1 MRLDKYLTDCTG
13 NLRSV
18 IKNDIKKICVTVN
31 GESVRD
37 PGFQIKEMSD
47 VVTYRGETI
56 VYQKNRY
63 YMFYKPMDCVTAKTD
78 NLHKTVFDYIKEKN
92 KTTLI
97 AVGRLDKDT
106 EGLLLLTDDGDFCHA
121 LMSPKKHVRKVYYFE
136 AFGTLIEEDIQKL
149 EKGIYLINEGIDTLP
164 ANVTDVVNNG
174 TTVSG
179 NIEITEGK
187 FHQVKRMLQAV
198 DNEVIYLQRI
208 SMGGLKL
215 DENLPL
221 GEYRKLTGP
230 EIELLNNR

>member
-187 FHQVKRMLQAV
+187 FHQIKRMLQSV
-198 DNEVIYLQRI
+198 GCTVTYLKRTQI
-208 SMGGLKL
+208 GNVSL
-215 DENLPL
+215 DETLQP
-221 GEYRKLTGP
+221 GQYRELTK
-230 EIELLNNR
+230 EELTQLYE

>member
-18 IKNDIKKICVTVN
+18 IKNDIKKTCVTVN

-149 EKGIYLINEGIDTLP
+149 EKGIYLINEGVDTLP

-187 FHQVKRMLQAV
+187 FHQIKRMLQSV
-198 DNEVIYLQRI
+198 GCTVTYLKRTQI
-208 SMGGLKL
+208 GNVSL
-215 DENLPL
+215 DETLQP
-221 GEYRKLTGP
+221 GQYRELTK
-230 EIELLNNR
+230 EELTQLYE

>member
-1 MRLDKYLTDCTG
+1 
-13 NLRSV
+13 
-18 IKNDIKKICVTVN
+18 
-31 GESVRD
+31 
-37 PGFQIKEMSD
+37 
-47 VVTYRGETI
+47 
-56 VYQKNRY
+56 
-63 YMFYKPMDCVTAKTD
+63 MDCVTAKTD

-149 EKGIYLINEGIDTLP
+149 EKGIYLINEGVDTLP

-187 FHQVKRMLQAV
+187 FHQIKRMLQSV
-198 DNEVIYLQRI
+198 GCTVTYLKRTQI
-208 SMGGLKL
+208 GNVSL
-215 DENLPL
+215 DETLQP
-221 GEYRKLTGP
+221 GQYRELTK
-230 EIELLNNR
+230 EELTQLYE

>member
-149 EKGIYLINEGIDTLP
+149 EKGIYLINEGVDTLP

-187 FHQVKRMLQAV
+187 FHQIKRMLQSV
-198 DNEVIYLQRI
+198 GCTVTYLKRTQI
-208 SMGGLKL
+208 GNVSL
-215 DENLPL
+215 DETLQP
-221 GEYRKLTGP
+221 GQYRELTK
-230 EIELLNNR
+230 EELTQLYE